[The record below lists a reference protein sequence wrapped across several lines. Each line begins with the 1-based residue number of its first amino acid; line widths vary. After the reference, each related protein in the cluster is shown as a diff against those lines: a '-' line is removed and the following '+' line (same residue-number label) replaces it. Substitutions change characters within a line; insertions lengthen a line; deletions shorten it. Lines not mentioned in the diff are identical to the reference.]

1 MFASLRSEKYSC
13 RLSGVPNIE
22 CTNDELRHLILTYTT
37 GMRANLS
44 LGKPVFT
51 TLCAPEDETMLAPP
65 NFEEHTSDD
74 THECDSAGATAPSGA
89 TLTAEDENEKYDDDG
104 ISTPCIRTNN
114 AEHDKE
120 ANFIKKNVVLAEIF
134 AKELVFL
141 GRTVEMISLIA
152 SRYQE
157 EQDDKQR
164 SFDEES
170 NYYDEH
176 SDYDDDH
183 DHDDHDDDDDED
195 ESNEDV
201 DLELNDQTKLPMLC
215 RSESTPACASSIPV
229 SAATSSNQL
238 ATSILVGSGQIR
250 CSFQALCASVG
261 LDICLVYSMITANRP
276 ITTRTLEE
284 QRRAGNECAS
294 KLFAR
299 FSSFSD
305 ESARIEIVGFF
316 ESLRSISQ
324 SAWNMMSLF
333 AFTNLFR
340 LTQGTEFELNH
351 INPDDAIFPN
361 RGRPSSNRMMGEI
374 V

>member
-1 MFASLRSEKYSC
+1 MFAYLRSEKYNC
-13 RLSGVPNIE
+13 ELSGVPNIE
-22 CTNDELRHLILTYTT
+22 CTNDELRHLLLTYTT

-51 TLCAPEDETMLAPP
+51 TLCAPEDETMMLQTT
-65 NFEEHTSDD
+65 EEPAQEDAEKYITADD
-74 THECDSAGATAPSGA
+74 AAADADADAADPSGE
-89 TLTAEDENEKYDDDG
+89 TLTREQEQEQEQEQEENEQCG
-104 ISTPCIRTNN
+104 IRLNN
-114 AEHDKE
+114 ADRDKE
-120 ANFIKKNVVLAEIF
+120 AIFIKKNVILAEIF
-134 AKELVFL
+134 AKELAFL

-164 SFDEES
+164 SFD
-170 NYYDEH
+170 
-176 SDYDDDH
+176 DDS
-183 DHDDHDDDDDED
+183 DDDDDSVGSSSFE
-195 ESNEDV
+195 
-201 DLELNDQTKLPMLC
+201 DLELNDQTKIPMLC
-215 RSESTPACASSIPV
+215 RSASTPTCASSI
-229 SAATSSNQL
+229 SANAATSSNQL

-305 ESARIEIVGFF
+305 ESARTEIVEYF

-361 RGRPSSNRMMGEI
+361 RGIPSSNRMMGC
-374 V
+374 VTRFS

>member
-1 MFASLRSEKYSC
+1 MFASLRNEKYSC
-13 RLSGVPNIE
+13 GLSGVPNIE
-22 CTNDELRHLILTYTT
+22 CTNDELRYLLLTYTT

-51 TLCAPEDETMLAPP
+51 TVCAPEDDTMLAAPT
-65 NFEEHTSDD
+65 FEEHTSDETHDD
-74 THECDSAGATAPSGA
+74 THECDSATAAAPSGS
-89 TLTAEDENEKYDDDG
+89 TLTGEDENEKYDDDG
-104 ISTPCIRTNN
+104 ISTPCIRPNN
-114 AEHDKE
+114 AECDKA

-134 AKELVFL
+134 AKELAFL
-141 GRTVEMISLIA
+141 GRTVEMISLVA

-157 EQDDKQR
+157 EQEDKQR
-164 SFDEES
+164 SFDDD
-170 NYYDEH
+170 N
-176 SDYDDDH
+176 SDNSDNSDDDSVGSSF
-183 DHDDHDDDDDED
+183 E
-195 ESNEDV
+195 

-215 RSESTPACASSIPV
+215 RTESTPTCASSIPA

-250 CSFQALCASVG
+250 CSFQELCASVG
-261 LDICLVYSMITANRP
+261 LDICLVNSMIMPDRP
-276 ITTRTLEE
+276 ITTRSIEE

-305 ESARIEIVGFF
+305 ESARTEIVGYF

-340 LTQGTEFELNH
+340 LTKGTDFEISH

-361 RGRPSSNRMMGEI
+361 RGIPSSNRMMGC
-374 V
+374 VTRFS

>member
-1 MFASLRSEKYSC
+1 MFASLRNEKYSC

-22 CTNDELRHLILTYTT
+22 CTNDELRYLLLTYTT

-51 TLCAPEDETMLAPP
+51 TVCAPEDDTMLAAPT
-65 NFEEHTSDD
+65 FEEHTSDEN
-74 THECDSAGATAPSGA
+74 THECDSATAAASGE

-104 ISTPCIRTNN
+104 ISTPCIRPNI
-114 AEHDKE
+114 AECNK
-120 ANFIKKNVVLAEIF
+120 AVNFIKKNVALAEIF
-134 AKELVFL
+134 AKELAFL
-141 GRTVEMISLIA
+141 GRTVEMISLVA

-157 EQDDKQR
+157 EQEDKPR
-164 SFDEES
+164 SFDDDNS
-170 NYYDEH
+170 
-176 SDYDDDH
+176 DDDSVGSSF
-183 DHDDHDDDDDED
+183 E
-195 ESNEDV
+195 
-201 DLELNDQTKLPMLC
+201 DLELINDQVKLPMLC
-215 RSESTPACASSIPV
+215 RTESTPTCATSIPA

-250 CSFQALCASVG
+250 YSFQELCASVG
-261 LDICLVYSMITANRP
+261 LDICLVNSMIMPDRP
-276 ITTRTLEE
+276 ITTRSLEE
-284 QRRAGNECAS
+284 KGRAGNECAS

-305 ESARIEIVGFF
+305 ESARTEIVGYF

-340 LTQGTEFELNH
+340 LTKGTDFEISH

-361 RGRPSSNRMMGEI
+361 RGIPSSNRMMGC
-374 V
+374 VTRFS

>member
-22 CTNDELRHLILTYTT
+22 CTNDDLRHLILTYTT

-51 TLCAPEDETMLAPP
+51 TVCAPEDDTMLAPP

-74 THECDSAGATAPSGA
+74 THECDSAAAATTPSGA

-114 AEHDKE
+114 AERDKE

-183 DHDDHDDDDDED
+183 DDDD

-201 DLELNDQTKLPMLC
+201 DLELNDQTKLPTLC
-215 RSESTPACASSIPV
+215 RSASTPTCASSISA

-250 CSFQALCASVG
+250 YSFQELCASVG
-261 LDICLVYSMITANRP
+261 LDICLVNSMIMPDRP
-276 ITTRTLEE
+276 ITTRSLEE
-284 QRRAGNECAS
+284 KGRAGNECAS

-305 ESARIEIVGFF
+305 ESARTEIVGYF

-340 LTQGTEFELNH
+340 LTKGTDFEISH

-361 RGRPSSNRMMGEI
+361 RGIPSSNRMMGC
-374 V
+374 VTRFS